1 MKSYTWRHAIIN
13 SSLEATTRH
22 VLLTLSC
29 HINDAGES
37 AYPSTKTLA
46 RECAVSEP
54 TICKHLRLAKCAG
67 WLIVRKHGFGGQA
80 WARSEYYPRIPDD
93 FEIPDWN
100 PKGTKAA
107 LAPSDEELSTEAL
120 KQVKRVGKK
129 GTKAAL
135 APSKKALNLT
145 HEGTKPDAQKALKQ
159 VKSNYS
165 ENYPI
170 TTPSSETG
178 DEGEKAQ
185 CTKTEQPC
193 VGFDRFWSAW
203 PSHSGRKMGTQQAA
217 KAVWIELELEADSE
231 LIVMHVKA
239 MALTKKWL
247 NGFDPSPVR
256 YLSERWWHQGTPEQ
270 SPAGVEDSDVGS
282 WWESASGIEA
292 QGRRVSVTQKKGELM
307 PDYLVRVAGAS
318 GRGPWIDHVLSE
330 SRRGNE
336 QRYQQIVAFFRDSD
350 LLPPDFYA

>member
-13 SSLEATTRH
+13 SELEGTTRH

-93 FEIPDWN
+93 FEIPDWDIQ
-100 PKGTKAA
+100 GTKVA
-107 LAPSDEELSTEAL
+107 LVPSDEKLSTEAL

-129 GTKAAL
+129 GTKRGL
-135 APSKKALNLT
+135 VPQEKALNLT
-145 HEGTKPDAQKALKQ
+145 HEGTKPDVQKALKQ

-165 ENYPI
+165 ENYPL
-170 TTPSSETG
+170 TTPSSASGE
-178 DEGEKAQ
+178 EGEKAQ
-185 CTKTEQPC
+185 CLKTEQPAP
-193 VGFDRFWSAW
+193 GFDRFWSAW

-217 KAVWIELELEADSE
+217 NAVWTALDLESDAE

-256 YLSERWWHQGTPEQ
+256 YLSEQWWHQGTPEQ
-270 SPAGVEDSDVGS
+270 SPAVVDETDIGN
-282 WWESASGIEA
+282 WWETDSGIEA
-292 QGRRVSVTQKKGELM
+292 KARALGVARLKNEPTPQF
-307 PDYLVRVAGAS
+307 LVRVAKEAGK
-318 GRGPWIDHVLSE
+318 GPHIEPVL
-330 SRRGNE
+330 RAA
-336 QRYQQIVAFFRDSD
+336 QRVSAEWHQRVVQHFGDALIPVDYFA
-350 LLPPDFYA
+350 

>member
-1 MKSYTWRHAIIN
+1 MKSYTWRHAVIN
-13 SSLEATTRH
+13 SDLESTTRH

-54 TICKHLRLAKCAG
+54 TICKHLRIAKCAG

-80 WARSEYYPRIPDD
+80 WARSEYYPRIPDG

-100 PKGTKAA
+100 IQGTKAG
-107 LAPSDEELSTEAL
+107 LAPSEEKLSTEAR

-129 GTKAAL
+129 GTKSAL
-135 APSKKALNLT
+135 VPSEKALNLT

-170 TTPSSETG
+170 TTPPSASGE
-178 DEGEKAQ
+178 EGEKAQ
-185 CTKTEQPC
+185 CLKTEQTLS
-193 VGFDRFWSAW
+193 GFDRFWSSW

-217 KAVWIELELEADSE
+217 KAVWIELELEADAE
-231 LIVMHVKA
+231 LIAMHVKA

-270 SPAGVEDSDVGS
+270 SPAVVEGADGGN
-282 WWESASGIEA
+282 WWESDSGINAKGAELGVA
-292 QGRRVSVTQKKGELM
+292 RQKDEPTPL
-307 PDYLVRVAGAS
+307 YLLRVAKIA
-318 GRGPWIDHVLSE
+318 GRGPWIDHIL
-330 SRRGNE
+330 RHARNGGARWFNE
-336 QRYQQIVAFFRDSD
+336 VVATLGDG
-350 LLPPDFYA
+350 LLPADF